1 MRNGLSHEGVRPPN
15 MSAAT
20 GPEDPDCRVHAAWLA
35 EVSKADDGLLAKEAG
50 GSTSVPTSS
59 SAPADRLAAKEVC
72 VDVDRRPGLITKV
85 LIGSI
90 LAAVLAVIVGIPSY
104 LSFFATSQQPT
115 GDAVVLAS
123 PDRAKSATPPMQPG
137 SELPKLVIEPTRG
150 LPGEPVPLGLALH
163 GPAND
168 AVVILRGLVP
178 GMELSSGSAVTG
190 DSWQLSATDLPD
202 AWIAPPKDFVGSADL
217 VAELRLANAQIA
229 DRQTLH
235 VKWVRPAAPTDE
247 HKHEQL
253 IGQKEKDIDRVS
265 PIAPAIVQPSNA
277 SNDGEAITPAPPIS
291 ASSSQGHV
299 DTQEG
304 KSAGIRRRTDLRRSS
319 ALNSRGAPL
328 GSPHDRNGTQTVKGF
343 WDWSR

>member
-1 MRNGLSHEGVRPPN
+1 M
-15 MSAAT
+15 
-20 GPEDPDCRVHAAWLA
+20 
-35 EVSKADDGLLAKEAG
+35 
-50 GSTSVPTSS
+50 
-59 SAPADRLAAKEVC
+59 
-72 VDVDRRPGLITKV
+72 
-85 LIGSI
+85 
-90 LAAVLAVIVGIPSY
+90 
-104 LSFFATSQQPT
+104 
-115 GDAVVLAS
+115 
-123 PDRAKSATPPMQPG
+123 
-137 SELPKLVIEPTRG
+137 
-150 LPGEPVPLGLALH
+150 PLGRALR

-168 AVVILRGLVP
+168 AVVILRGLIP

-304 KSAGIRRRTDLRRSS
+304 KTARTRGRNNLRRSS
-319 ALNSRGAPL
+319 ANDSRGAPL

>member
-1 MRNGLSHEGVRPPN
+1 MRNGLSNEGVGPPN

-20 GPEDPDCRVHAAWLA
+20 GPEDSDCRVHAAWLA
-35 EVSKADDGLLAKEAG
+35 EVSKAGDGLLAKEAG
-50 GSTSVPTSS
+50 GSTGVPTSS
-59 SAPADRLAAKEVC
+59 SAPADRLPAPEIR
-72 VDVDRRPGLITKV
+72 VDVDRRPGLTTKV

-90 LAAVLAVIVGIPSY
+90 LAAALAAIVGIPSY
-104 LSFFATSQQPT
+104 FSFFATSQQPT
-115 GDAVVLAS
+115 GDAIVLAS
-123 PDRAKSATPPMQPG
+123 PDRVKSATPPMQPE
-137 SELPKLVIEPTRG
+137 SETPKLVVEPTLG
-150 LPGEPVPLGLALH
+150 PPGEPVPLGLALH

-217 VAELRLANAQIA
+217 IAELRLANAQIA

-235 VKWVRPAAPTDE
+235 VKWVERAAASPGDE

-253 IGQKEKDIDRVS
+253 IGQKEKDIDQVS
-265 PIAPAIVQPSNA
+265 PIAPAIVQPSN
-277 SNDGEAITPAPPIS
+277 DGEAMPAPPIS
-291 ASSSQGHV
+291 AYPSQGHL
-299 DTQEG
+299 DTEEG
-304 KSAGIRRRTDLRRSS
+304 KSAGIRRRNDLRRSS
-319 ALNSRGAPL
+319 AHDSRGAPL
-328 GSPHDRNGTQTVKGF
+328 GSPHVRDGTQAVKGF

>member
-1 MRNGLSHEGVRPPN
+1 

-59 SAPADRLAAKEVC
+59 SAPADRLAAQEVR
-72 VDVDRRPGLITKV
+72 VDVDRRPGLTTKV

-90 LAAVLAVIVGIPSY
+90 LAAALAVIVGIPSY

-115 GDAVVLAS
+115 GDAIVLAS

-137 SELPKLVIEPTRG
+137 SELPKLVIEPTLG

-235 VKWVRPAAPTDE
+235 VKWVRPTAASPGNE
-247 HKHEQL
+247 HKDEQL
-253 IGQKEKDIDRVS
+253 IGQKEKDIDEVS
-265 PIAPAIVQPSNA
+265 PIAPAIVQPSN
-277 SNDGEAITPAPPIS
+277 DGEAMMPAPPIS
-291 ASSSQGHV
+291 AYPSQGHL
-299 DTQEG
+299 DTEEG
-304 KSAGIRRRTDLRRSS
+304 KSARIRRRNDLRRSS
-319 ALNSRGAPL
+319 AHDNRAAPL
-328 GSPHDRNGTQTVKGF
+328 GSPHDRNGTQAVKGF